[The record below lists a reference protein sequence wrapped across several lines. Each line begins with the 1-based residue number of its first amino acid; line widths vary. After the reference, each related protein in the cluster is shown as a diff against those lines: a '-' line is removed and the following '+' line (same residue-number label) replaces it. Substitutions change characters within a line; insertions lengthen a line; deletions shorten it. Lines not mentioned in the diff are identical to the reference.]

1 MYYNCALVYMCILVQ
16 RERSRTV
23 KVRPR
28 VDHMRRFVSE
38 RPSFGEPPA
47 LAGRYRITHGISP
60 TVMMLN
66 NTAVTVAVLV
76 CMPYIPYPGYMK
88 VSSHLHRSVHMR
100 VERVS
105 LVRTCIGIGVWQPA
119 NVVSRQEQAV
129 VLRRQRHGG
138 VYSVD
143 PVAVARR

>member
-1 MYYNCALVYMCILVQ
+1 
-16 RERSRTV
+16 
-23 KVRPR
+23 
-28 VDHMRRFVSE
+28 
-38 RPSFGEPPA
+38 
-47 LAGRYRITHGISP
+47 
-60 TVMMLN
+60 MMLN
-66 NTAVTVAVLV
+66 NTAVTGAVLV
-76 CMPYIPYPGYMK
+76 CMPFIPYPGYMK

-119 NVVSRQEQAV
+119 TVISGQEEAV

-143 PVAVARR
+143 PVAVARRTARRTVKWALAEVED

>member
-1 MYYNCALVYMCILVQ
+1 
-16 RERSRTV
+16 
-23 KVRPR
+23 
-28 VDHMRRFVSE
+28 MRLRLLRASLSE
-38 RPSFGEPPA
+38 Y
-47 LAGRYRITHGISP
+47 AGRYRITHGISP

-66 NTAVTVAVLV
+66 NTAVTGAVLV

-105 LVRTCIGIGVWQPA
+105 LSLVRTCIGIGVWQPA
-119 NVVSRQEQAV
+119 TVISGQEEAV

-143 PVAVARR
+143 PVAVARRTARRTVKWALAEVED